1 MLRSRAA
8 PSSSSVFFLREIFVL
23 SSKDERIKIHQG
35 AKATAGSGR
44 EKKGQGE
51 VRAGGLSGAQW
62 GGRERLPFFTLPLS
76 FLPVLLSS
84 LFCDPSKLKV
94 HPIPTLSLPL
104 PFRNSSNRRIG
115 VRGGRDTE
123 EGKEGEGEVVEG
135 RRELDGWDDLVG
147 WIAGMDSSV
156 HGCRR
161 GQEDIVNYGETMLK
175 NPIPPIVHRLQ
186 QNLTPKTPPPPPSL
200 SPWTFPPSLPTPPS
214 APYRHL
220 WSSSRSHTLS
230 PRHAVQTT
238 GRNADRTVL
247 ASLPPRHTFS
257 NRW

>member
-23 SSKDERIKIHQG
+23 SSKDERIKRSTKELRRRQ
-35 AKATAGSGR
+35 GR
-44 EKKGQGE
+44 EGRKRDRERYELEGCL
-51 VRAGGLSGAQW
+51 VRSGG
-62 GGRERLPFFTLPLS
+62 ERLPFFTLPLS

-123 EGKEGEGEVVEG
+123 EGKEGMGEVVEG
-135 RRELDGWDDLVG
+135 RRKLDGWDDLVG

-186 QNLTPKTPPPPPSL
+186 QNLTP
-200 SPWTFPPSLPTPPS
+200 
-214 APYRHL
+214 
-220 WSSSRSHTLS
+220 
-230 PRHAVQTT
+230 
-238 GRNADRTVL
+238 
-247 ASLPPRHTFS
+247 
-257 NRW
+257 